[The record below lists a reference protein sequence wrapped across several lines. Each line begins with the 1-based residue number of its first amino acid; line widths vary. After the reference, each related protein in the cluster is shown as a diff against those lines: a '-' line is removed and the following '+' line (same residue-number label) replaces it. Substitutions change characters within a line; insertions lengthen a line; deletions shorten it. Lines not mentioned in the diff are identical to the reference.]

1 MTETNVQAK
10 DKLYI
15 AGRWVSAQRKENGRI
30 DH

>member
-15 AGRWVSAQRKENGRI
+15 AGRWVSASGNSRI